1 MNSSKVIPRYKSS
14 NAFFFFLSLLQRC
27 SNYNYQQS
35 THLWSPASV
44 VGSLFVVNACTAQ
57 CLELAAIS
65 QPRKCPRWLGVCA
78 CERVIVSQTGKVC
91 LGLCFAAWSTLLIS
105 KGEISSHW
113 MKAHTSSYG
122 LAKAVLATGMFG
134 SFLLIALHI
143 SLLLFQLE
151 LLLYF
156 PS

>member
-1 MNSSKVIPRYKSS
+1 
-14 NAFFFFLSLLQRC
+14 
-27 SNYNYQQS
+27 
-35 THLWSPASV
+35 
-44 VGSLFVVNACTAQ
+44 
-57 CLELAAIS
+57 
-65 QPRKCPRWLGVCA
+65 
-78 CERVIVSQTGKVC
+78 
-91 LGLCFAAWSTLLIS
+91 
-105 KGEISSHW
+105 

-122 LAKAVLATGMFG
+122 LAKAVLATGVFG